1 MVGGTRNP
9 PTLIQR
15 PFANAT
21 RAREMTKFGKMAVT
35 KTTRDSAATRSKK
48 IHITQVK
55 KASPLGRKL
64 ESQYE
69 TMEKRREIRTG
80 VVSWVNDAGW
90 DMCHVQ
96 RNGRPMRKFE
106 TMNGVAP

>member
-1 MVGGTRNP
+1 
-9 PTLIQR
+9 
-15 PFANAT
+15 
-21 RAREMTKFGKMAVT
+21 MTKFGKMAVT
-35 KTTRDSAATRSKK
+35 KTTRDSAATRSRK

-55 KASPLGRKL
+55 KASPLGRKF

-69 TMEKRREIRTG
+69 TMEKRRENRTVG
-80 VVSWVNDAGW
+80 VSCASSARW
-90 DMCHVQ
+90 DTCQVQ